1 MQYNSYEESI
11 HFDSINEEDAE
22 IVGLYEAVL
31 ECDER
36 NIRNVKCKTNQQITD
51 CKRSNR
57 NYMTGD

>member
-11 HFDSINEEDAE
+11 HFDSINEDDAE

-36 NIRNVKCKTNQQITD
+36 NIRNVKRKINQQMAD
-51 CKRSNR
+51 CKRCNR
-57 NYMTGD
+57 NYMTGE